1 MLWHMELKCNL
12 NYLYIIYVFS
22 YLYMYLSASRGMC
35 VANDSNILIIVL
47 TKMLITMKIIHLLLS
62 ILLAF

>member
-1 MLWHMELKCNL
+1 M
-12 NYLYIIYVFS
+12 YLY
-22 YLYMYLSASRGMC
+22 YMYLSASRGMC

-47 TKMLITMKIIHLLLS
+47 TKMLITTKIIHLLLS